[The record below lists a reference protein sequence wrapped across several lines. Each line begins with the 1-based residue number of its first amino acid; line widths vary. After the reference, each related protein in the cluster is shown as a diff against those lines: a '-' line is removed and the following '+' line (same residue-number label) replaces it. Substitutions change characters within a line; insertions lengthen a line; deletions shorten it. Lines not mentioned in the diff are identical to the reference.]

1 MNTYE
6 TKTVEQNGVTY
17 RVDWYYDN
25 DADPPWEECDGHG
38 FVSECTTRDKK
49 PGERVLCHD
58 RGFKRYYD
66 VAASQELALKEGWGV
81 DDPKNKTKKQIA
93 AEAVERDYQY
103 LRAWC
108 DDKWFYCG
116 IVVTEQRIDADGY
129 IYDGFIDSL
138 WGIESDSEWYHESVI
153 RDLIDEIVAQH
164 NNQDDNRRARMPPLP
179 HKLRENVR
187 RTPTRKTFSITPT
200 IIRLS
205 DYETP

>member
-38 FVSECTTRDKK
+38 FVSEWTTRDKK
-49 PGERVLCHD
+49 PGERVLCQD
-58 RGFKRYYD
+58 RGPKRYYNIQ
-66 VAASQELALKEGWGV
+66 ASQELALKEGWGV
-81 DDPKNKTKKQIA
+81 ADPKGKTKKQTA

-129 IYDGFIDSL
+129 IYDGFDASM
-138 WGIESDSEWYHESVI
+138 WRIESDSEWYHESVI

-164 NNQDDNRRARMPPLP
+164 NN
-179 HKLRENVR
+179 
-187 RTPTRKTFSITPT
+187 
-200 IIRLS
+200 
-205 DYETP
+205 